1 MHLLCFSDIHG
12 NVAAVKRLIKAVKAR
27 GVRYDAVVIAGDLTN
42 FSVTRNLDESQKA
55 LDTILRMLSDEFDNI
70 WYVPGNR
77 DFNGRGKKR
86 QSLTHYKGMVIEE
99 GKKYYLGPKLPI
111 TTSPDLADKNTIL
124 IQHSNVVSEGGFKRR
139 SVVRKNALLHIVG
152 HTHTGIVSGNYL
164 NTGFLYRDDSN
175 GAEPMMGG
183 YFEVEIT
190 NRAVTTTF
198 CPLGPIKRRDLKCEG
213 FRGSMYSPHGYA
225 FPVKLAVK

>member
-1 MHLLCFSDIHG
+1 MRLLCFSDIHG
-12 NVAAVKRLIKAVKAR
+12 NIAAVKGLIKDVRAR
-27 GVRYDAVVIAGDLTN
+27 RARYDAVVVAGDLTN
-42 FSVTRNLDESQKA
+42 FSVTRDQQESQKA
-55 LDTILRMLSDEFDNI
+55 LDTILQLLTAEFDNV

-77 DFNGRGKKR
+77 DYVGRGKKR
-86 QSLTHYKGMVIEE
+86 LSLTHYKGMMIEE

-111 TTSPDLADKNTIL
+111 TTTPELSDKNTIL
-124 IQHSNVVSEGGFKRR
+124 IQHSNVVYEGGFKRR
-139 SVVRKNALLHIVG
+139 SVVYKNALMHIVG

-190 NRAVTTTF
+190 NRAVTYTF
-198 CPLGPIKRRDLKCEG
+198 IPLGPIKRRDLKCEG
-213 FRGSMYSPHGYA
+213 FKGSMYSPHGYA
-225 FPVKLAVK
+225 FPVKLAAK